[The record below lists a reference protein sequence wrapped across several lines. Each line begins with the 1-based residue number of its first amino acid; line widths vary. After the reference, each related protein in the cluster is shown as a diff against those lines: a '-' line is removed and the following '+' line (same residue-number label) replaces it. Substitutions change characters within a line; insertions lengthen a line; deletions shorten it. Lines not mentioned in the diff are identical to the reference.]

1 MDSVVSPL
9 GVSPGAP
16 PSLRRDRTASHHPH
30 LGDRLTLPGFV
41 HSVER
46 GATVDGPG
54 VRYLIFLA
62 GCAFRCLY
70 CHNPD
75 TWRAHS
81 HQKKSLGEVV
91 EDIGRYLP
99 YLQRGGG
106 LTVSGGEPLGQATFV
121 RALFE
126 EVKER
131 WGLHTALDTQGN
143 LGARVDDAWF
153 NTVDLLLLDIKHLDD
168 ERHRALTAFPVEPT
182 LEFARRMARLGKAMW
197 IRHVVVPGW
206 TDDLDHAA
214 RLADFLATLPTV
226 ERVELL
232 PFHQLGAGK
241 WKELNLEYKLA
252 GTLPP
257 SDEVMERLR
266 AVFRDRG
273 LPVR

>member
-1 MDSVVSPL
+1 
-9 GVSPGAP
+9 
-16 PSLRRDRTASHHPH
+16 
-30 LGDRLTLPGFV
+30 V

-75 TWRAHS
+75 TWKAWS
-81 HQKKSLGEVV
+81 HQKKSLAEVV

-99 YLQRGGG
+99 YLRRGGG

-121 RALFE
+121 GALFE
-126 EVKER
+126 EVKDR

-143 LGARVDDAWF
+143 LGGRVDDAWF
-153 NTVDLLLLDIKHLDD
+153 DSVDLLLLDIKHLDD
-168 ERHRALTAFPVEPT
+168 GRHRALTAFPVEPT
-182 LEFARRMARLGKAMW
+182 LEFARRMARLGKPMW

-206 TDDLDHAA
+206 TDNLDHAG
-214 RLADFLATLPTV
+214 RLADFVTTLPSV

-232 PFHQLGAGK
+232 PFHQLGAQK

-252 GTLPP
+252 DTLPP
-257 SDEVMERLR
+257 TDGVMESLR
-266 AVFRDRG
+266 GVFRQRG
-273 LPVR
+273 LTVY

>member
-1 MDSVVSPL
+1 MRDQIPAH
-9 GVSPGAP
+9 PTTTPA
-16 PSLRRDRTASHHPH
+16 LRRSGAHHPH
-30 LGDRLTLPGFV
+30 FADRLSLPGFV

-75 TWRAHS
+75 TWKAYS
-81 HQKKSLGEVV
+81 HQKKSLEDVV

-99 YLQRGGG
+99 YLRRRGG

-121 RALFE
+121 KALFD

-143 LGARVDDAWF
+143 LGQRLDDAWF
-153 NTVDLLLLDIKHLDD
+153 DSTDLLLLDIKHMDD
-168 ERHRALTAFPVEPT
+168 ERHQALTAFPNAPT
-182 LEFARRMARLGKAMW
+182 LEFARRMAGLGKELW

-206 TDDLDHAA
+206 TDEVAHAEK
-214 RLADFLATLPTV
+214 LADFVAGLPTV
-226 ERVELL
+226 TKVDLL
-232 PFHQLGAGK
+232 PFHQLGSHK
-241 WKELNLEYKLA
+241 WKELNLEYKLKD
-252 GTLPP
+252 TLPP
-257 SDEVMERLR
+257 TDAVMESLR
-266 AVFRDRG
+266 AVFRSRN
-273 LPVR
+273 LPVG